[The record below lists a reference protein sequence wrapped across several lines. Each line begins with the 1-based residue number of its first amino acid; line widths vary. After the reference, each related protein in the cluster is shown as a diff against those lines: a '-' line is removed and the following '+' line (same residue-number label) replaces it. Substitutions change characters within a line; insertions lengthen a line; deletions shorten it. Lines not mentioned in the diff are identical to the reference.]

1 MIYLRTVNP
10 GYGSI
15 ELHAEEDA
23 YLAVNDYAYGCCNDP
38 LDMLCDLIQT
48 LNFSKVLLLRCS
60 CIWSAHTIFQD
71 SAAAFPYR
79 AKCHRGANYLASSQ
93 QLCMRI

>member
-60 CIWSAHTIFQD
+60 CIWSAIPYFKTQRLHSRIEP
-71 SAAAFPYR
+71 SATEA
-79 AKCHRGANYLASSQ
+79 Q
-93 QLCMRI
+93 II